1 MDKFICEY
9 CNREYKSSNSRSN
22 HYKIKHKN
30 EYIEHKHQKIEQR
43 LNCSK
48 CNKKLCDRYSKYR
61 HEKICNNKVEIEELQ
76 KSIKELTEKFNILL
90 EKKNK
95 KHQTNINKQI
105 TDNSVNNTHNTTNT
119 NNTTNN
125 TNNGTINN
133 TTNNV
138 INIINFGDED
148 LSKIFQ
154 NNELLKMLTEYR
166 QRSLEESIKAVHFN
180 DERPEYKNIYITCM
194 NDDFIY
200 IYKDP
205 QFIEVNAKETI
216 NKLID
221 NHCNY
226 MVKTLEECKSD
237 ISPTDYENIKKFIHR
252 MYFDNNEFKHKD
264 FEEKFPT
271 FRDYKIASVKLIIL
285 KNSNKV
291 LK

>member
-1 MDKFICEY
+1 MDKIICEY
-9 CNREYKSSNSRSN
+9 CNREYKSLNSRSN

-30 EYIEHKHQKIEQR
+30 EYIENKNQKIEQR

-61 HEKICNNKVEIEELQ
+61 HEKICNNKDEIKELQ
-76 KSIKELTEKFNILL
+76 NSIKELTEKFNILL
-90 EKKNK
+90 KKNNK
-95 KHQTNINKQI
+95 NHQKQINKQI
-105 TDNSVNNTHNTTNT
+105 INNSI
-119 NNTTNN
+119 NN
-125 TNNGTINN
+125 TNNGIINN
-133 TTNNV
+133 TTNIINV
-138 INIINFGDED
+138 INFGEED
-148 LSKIFQ
+148 LSKILQ
-154 NNELLKMLTEYR
+154 INEILKIFTEYR

-180 DERPEYKNIYITCM
+180 NERPEYKNIYITCM

-200 IYKDP
+200 IYYDNK
-205 QFIEVNAKETI
+205 FIEVNAKETI

-252 MYFDNNEFKHKD
+252 MYFDNNEFKHSD
-264 FEEKFPT
+264 FDEKFPT